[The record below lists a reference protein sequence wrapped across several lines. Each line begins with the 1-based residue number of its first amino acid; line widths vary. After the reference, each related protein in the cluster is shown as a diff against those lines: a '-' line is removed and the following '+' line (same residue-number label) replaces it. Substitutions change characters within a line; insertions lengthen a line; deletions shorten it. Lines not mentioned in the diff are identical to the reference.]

1 MNNTSIPALLVT
13 HRGNQHAVTRLL
25 GISRNTVRKYAKD
38 SEMKQHIIIDG
49 VLFVIACR
57 KRAPK

>member
-1 MNNTSIPALLVT
+1 MNSTSIPALLIT
-13 HRGNQHAVTRLL
+13 HRGNQHAVTRQL
-25 GISRNTVRKYAKD
+25 GISRNTVRKYAED
-38 SEMKQHIIIDG
+38 SEMKRHIIIDG